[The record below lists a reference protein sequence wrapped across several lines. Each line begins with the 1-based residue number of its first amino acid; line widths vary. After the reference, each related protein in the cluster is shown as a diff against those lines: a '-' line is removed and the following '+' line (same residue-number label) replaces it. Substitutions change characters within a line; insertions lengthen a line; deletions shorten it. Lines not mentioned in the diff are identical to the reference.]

1 MFALMTA
8 LKWNKQQMDVAIINN
23 IDARYKKSA
32 LFEVLGPMSRYLV
45 RQCQELPPTMQD
57 ELDDLGS
64 DEERAP
70 DAPERALTEEEVDDR
85 FRKDIEYSNQLMR

>member
-1 MFALMTA
+1 
-8 LKWNKQQMDVAIINN
+8 
-23 IDARYKKSA
+23 
-32 LFEVLGPMSRYLV
+32 
-45 RQCQELPPTMQD
+45 MQD
-57 ELDDLGS
+57 ELDDLGC